1 MSYSCKISFKQL
13 EPKDIYNFLKMFK
26 TNILNNLQEIST
38 HEAIYSPMC
47 RQYNSSYTKLN
58 REQKKICQ
66 DWAKNVFTY
75 RWFYLSD
82 YNILGVYGVPNCMDK
97 NFDNNTWFQNSCDQD
112 YEFETWNGITLFEQ
126 IANKWSNC
134 TPNFVLGDTD
144 MYTLQELQDE
154 ETFEYAIK
162 SCCYTQIWS
171 LLEDTL
177 YNDKESVYLSLFN
190 YYDLYEIEKF
200 LVFCDNYLLK
210 EGFVEK

>member
-26 TNILNNLQEIST
+26 TNILNNLHEIST

-47 RQYNSSYTKLN
+47 RQYNMPYIKLN
-58 REQKKICQ
+58 YEQKKICEH
-66 DWAKNVFTY
+66 WTKIVFTY
-75 RWFYLSD
+75 RWFYLPD
-82 YNILGVYGVPNCMDK
+82 YNILGVYGVPNCMHK
-97 NFDNNTWFQNSCDQD
+97 NFDNNTLFQNSCDQD

-144 MYTLQELQDE
+144 MYTLQELQDK

-162 SCCYTQIWS
+162 SCCYKQIWS

-190 YYDLYEIEKF
+190 YYDLYEIHKF
-200 LVFCDNYLLK
+200 LNFCDNYLLK